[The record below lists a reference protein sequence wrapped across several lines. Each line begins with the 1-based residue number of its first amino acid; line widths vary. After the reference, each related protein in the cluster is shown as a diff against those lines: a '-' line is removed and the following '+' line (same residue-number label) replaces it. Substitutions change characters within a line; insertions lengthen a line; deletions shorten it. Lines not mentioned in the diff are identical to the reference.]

1 MSNMFSWS
9 GLTYEVTQDTLSD
22 IVGCYSELLRRE
34 RAKPE
39 PDMAFIKETERAQEE
54 IMIMYH
60 DLYLASEAE
69 INEILL
75 KYAPISRDLWERL
88 DRQDIE
94 G

>member
-1 MSNMFSWS
+1 
-9 GLTYEVTQDTLSD
+9 
-22 IVGCYSELLRRE
+22 
-34 RAKPE
+34 
-39 PDMAFIKETERAQEE
+39 
-54 IMIMYH
+54 MIMYH